1 MTNADNKGTG
11 KLFPP
16 QTDKVELLV

>member
-1 MTNADNKGTG
+1 MTTADNKGTG

-16 QTDKVELLV
+16 QTDKV